1 MKRSD
6 AKKLFSSVWDDN
18 NEVIVMAWE
27 KGTIEEHLGRKV
39 SASEWSDAVAEWE
52 KGSVVDRISEEVS
65 DAVMDLLEY

>member
-6 AKKLFSSVWDDN
+6 AKNLFSSVWDD

-39 SASEWSDAVAEWE
+39 SADEWADAVEEWE

-65 DAVMDLLEY
+65 DAVIDLLEY

>member
-18 NEVIVMAWE
+18 NEVIVIVWE
-27 KGTIEEHLGRKV
+27 KGTIEEHLSRKV

>member
-6 AKKLFSSVWDDN
+6 AKNLFSSVWDDN

-27 KGTIEEHLGRKV
+27 KSAIEEHLSRKV
-39 SASEWSDAVAEWE
+39 SAEEWSDAVAEWE

>member
-18 NEVIVMAWE
+18 DEVIVMAWE

-39 SASEWSDAVAEWE
+39 SASEWSDAVA
-52 KGSVVDRISEEVS
+52 
-65 DAVMDLLEY
+65 

>member
-6 AKKLFSSVWDDN
+6 AKNLFSSVWDD

-27 KGTIEEHLGRKV
+27 KNTIEEHLSRKV